1 MSGIFNDVYLLN
13 RPNQC
18 IYDYY
23 ITTTHTDKKQKI
35 CIRLYLKR
43 KKRSSQTGWVF
54 VKFIFRIV

>member
-1 MSGIFNDVYLLN
+1 MIN
-13 RPNQC
+13 
-18 IYDYY
+18 Y

-54 VKFIFRIV
+54 VKFILRIV